1 MHGIG
6 NDFMIIDA
14 RESLPRLSADLI
26 KLLSDRNLGVGFD
39 QLAAIYRTDSSDT
52 EAHLKFWNSDGS
64 ISTTC
69 GNASRCIAQMLM
81 KEKNVSELNLKTD
94 SGILTC
100 ERNKEGIVSI
110 NMGLPK
116 FLWSEIP
123 LAVECET
130 LHLPLE
136 GDPIATNVGNPHCT
150 FFVDDIEKFDIEHFG
165 KTYETHLLFPNRTNV
180 QLAQLVEHNT
190 LKVKVWERGAGRTL
204 ASGSS
209 SCAVAV
215 AANRRGL
222 VDKKVRVLLDGGDL
236 EIFYSDKG
244 VWMSGE
250 TSDIYAGT
258 ISKDFLSKAEILLK

>member
-26 KLLSDRNLGVGFD
+26 KLLSNRHLGVGFD
-39 QLAAIYRTDSSDT
+39 QLAVIYRADSTDT
-52 EAHLKFWNSDGS
+52 AAYLKFWNSDGS
-64 ISTTC
+64 VSTTC
-69 GNASRCIAQMLM
+69 GNASRCIAEMLM
-81 KEKNVSELNLKTD
+81 NEKNVSKLNLKTD

-100 ERNKEGIVSI
+100 ERNEEGIVSI

-136 GDPIATNVGNPHCT
+136 GDPVATNVGNPHCT
-150 FFVDDIEKFDIEHFG
+150 FFVDNAEKYDLNDYG
-165 KTYETHLLFPNRTNV
+165 KRFEKHPLFPHGTNIQIV
-180 QLAQLVEHNT
+180 NVTDKNCLRMR
-190 LKVKVWERGAGRTL
+190 VWERGVGHTL

-209 SCAVAV
+209 ACASAV
-215 AANRRGL
+215 AATRLGL
-222 VDKKVRVLLDGGDL
+222 TESPVTVHLDGGQL
-236 EIFYSDKG
+236 EIDWQESG
-244 VWMSGE
+244 VWMTGESTHVFSGYLTDE
-250 TSDIYAGT
+250 
-258 ISKDFLSKAEILLK
+258 FLLSI